1 MKHTLLLFF
10 LFFTLFAQEQ
20 PFSIVVNRD
29 YDAALFDVV
38 ENYDRTISAVGFA
51 KQNKANTH
59 PSQSFSNPFDYL
71 ESIKGAY
78 GTQMHLLKVD
88 NQAHIVLNKSASL
101 SRFNKAVALL
111 KTPSDG
117 YFVGGYTLD
126 GELIVAKL
134 NANGALEF
142 AKLFGTKNY
151 DRMNNLVALSD
162 GGVLAVGSSF
172 TSRDTTDD
180 MFTTGLGVS
189 DIFLTRFS
197 KEGKI
202 LWSKK
207 FGTKHDDRGVDAV
220 EAADGSIIVIS
231 TMAYEKNKNVT
242 LMRITE
248 NGNRIWLKEMHSK
261 NLIEPT
267 KIIRLRDNNFV
278 ASFIEYNAM
287 HQEHIR
293 LIKFD
298 LYENVIIDRK
308 IYTTYP
314 SGLYDIKEFSDGTL
328 MGVGYVKDTFNTDA
342 LAMLLDSN
350 LAMLQ
355 QHHYGNENFDLFYS
369 LAILHNSQVAAV
381 GIHTS
386 PNSQEK
392 NMWLVKLNKD
402 TTMVHFSYNSQTLY
416 DKLCTLFANEI
427 KRKQIVIHKD
437 LTIELL
443 APQLLFQAGAY
454 KLTPYQKQFLDKFGA
469 KLIPFLYNNRETI
482 QALAFN
488 GHTSSEWDHLG
499 FDQSYLNNEKLSM
512 QRSYEVFQTLFTQQ
526 TPEHKKW
533 LSQVLVGSGYSF
545 SKKKT
550 FSQGVE
556 NKKESRRVSF
566 SIKLK

>member
-10 LFFTLFAQEQ
+10 LFFTLYAKEL
-20 PFSIVVNRD
+20 PFSVVVNRPF
-29 YDAALFDVV
+29 DAALFDVV
-38 ENYDRTISAVGFA
+38 ESYDRTITAVGFA
-51 KQNKANTH
+51 EQNTPNKH

-71 ESIKGAY
+71 ESIKGAH
-78 GTQMHLLKVD
+78 GTQMHLLTVD
-88 NQAHIVLNKSASL
+88 NQANIILNKSASL
-101 SRFNKAVALL
+101 NRFNKAVALL

-134 NANGALEF
+134 SANGTIEF

-189 DIFLTRFS
+189 DIFLTRFT
-197 KEGKI
+197 KDGKI

-207 FGTKHDDRGVDAV
+207 FGTKYDDRGIDAV
-220 EAADGSIIVIS
+220 EADDGSIVVIS
-231 TMAYEKNKNVT
+231 TMSHEKNKNVT
-242 LMRITE
+242 IMRITE
-248 NGNRIWLKEMHSK
+248 NGNRLWLKEMRAN

-267 KIIRLRDNNFV
+267 KIIRLKDNNFV

-298 LYENVIIDRK
+298 LYENIIADRK

-355 QHHYGNENFDLFYS
+355 QHHFGNENFDLFYS
-369 LAILHNSQVAAV
+369 LTILHNSQVAAV
-381 GIHTS
+381 GIHTA
-386 PNSQEK
+386 PDSQEQ

-402 TTMVHFSYNSQTLY
+402 TTMVHFSYNSSTLY
-416 DKLCTLFANEI
+416 DKLCSLFAAEI
-427 KRKQIVIHKD
+427 KAKQIAVHKD
-437 LTIELL
+437 LSIEFLS
-443 APQLLFQAGAY
+443 PKLLFGAGVY
-454 KLTPYQKQFLDKFGA
+454 KLTPYQQQFLDSFGA
-469 KLIPFLYNNRETI
+469 KLIPFLYNNRESVA
-482 QALAFN
+482 ALFIN

-499 FDQSYLNNEKLSM
+499 FEHSYLNNEKLSM
-512 QRSYEVFQTLFTQQ
+512 QRSYEVFQELFKQQ
-526 TPEHKKW
+526 NPKHKKW
-533 LSQVLVGSGYSF
+533 LSKVLVGSGYSF

-550 FSQGVE
+550 FSQGAE
-556 NKKESRRVSF
+556 DKKDSRRVSF
-566 SIKLK
+566 TIRLK